1 MAQFTRVNG
10 DFKQVMWLD
19 APDYTNSG
27 VNAITSAATVQPQ
40 GPKLSFGTVTFTGA
54 ATPSGSDIQIAVQT
68 VQQLAT
74 IHIYE
79 FTEVGAN
86 TDTLALAIYPVEAWD
101 FTNGGNLDAALTTAL
116 GYAVTTAATATFT
129 N

>member
-10 DFKQVMWLD
+10 DYKQVMWLD
-19 APDYTNSG
+19 APGYTNTG
-27 VNAITSAATVQPQ
+27 VNAVESAVTVQPQ
-40 GPKLSFGTVTFTGA
+40 GPKLDFFTLTGN
-54 ATPSGSDIQIAVQT
+54 GSQIADNIQAVFQT

-79 FTEVGAN
+79 YTNAAD
-86 TDTLALAIYPVEAWD
+86 DTLAIAVYPTGAW
-101 FTNGGNLDAALTTAL
+101 TTGTLDAALANAWTSANVTA
-116 GYAVTTAATATFT
+116 TASATFT